1 MRTLRRCQK
10 LLSNRTEVVFAYVFL
25 LLFFLTAAL
34 LRPRFVSSYN
44 LRNLMVSA
52 FPFAMAM
59 FAQTLVII
67 TSGIDLSV
75 GAVVSLSNVVCAS
88 LMMQH
93 SAAVA
98 IAAALGVGLLCGLL
112 NGVLV
117 AKTGIQ
123 PIIITLSTDTII
135 SGIALYVMG
144 APGGTASDGFASF
157 FNWKLAGFPMAL
169 FLLIVVSVIMWLL
182 LNRTRL
188 GRSILAIGGNE
199 SSAYSSGVNVART
212 KILTYTIAGVLSA
225 VAGIFLVSQMYS
237 GDPTVGENYTM
248 KAIIMAAIGGTS
260 LSGGK
265 GSVIGGLAGV
275 FIMCIINNLLNLMG
289 ISTFYQFVIQGVV
302 LIASLM
308 LGTLQSYLKSK
319 RQEMEG

>member
-1 MRTLRRCQK
+1 M
-10 LLSNRTEVVFAYVFL
+10 
-25 LLFFLTAAL
+25 
-34 LRPRFVSSYN
+34 
-44 LRNLMVSA
+44 
-52 FPFAMAM
+52 
-59 FAQTLVII
+59 
-67 TSGIDLSV
+67 
-75 GAVVSLSNVVCAS
+75 
-88 LMMQH
+88 
-93 SAAVA
+93 
-98 IAAALGVGLLCGLL
+98 
-112 NGVLV
+112 
-117 AKTGIQ
+117 
-123 PIIITLSTDTII
+123 
-135 SGIALYVMG
+135 
-144 APGGTASDGFASF
+144 
-157 FNWKLAGFPMAL
+157 
-169 FLLIVVSVIMWLL
+169 
-182 LNRTRL
+182 
-188 GRSILAIGGNE
+188 
-199 SSAYSSGVNVART
+199 ART